1 MEAVRR
7 AVRTGEVDILYSFLF
22 HPNLVAR
29 LAGRRLGR
37 VLIVNGERSMPG
49 GRYAYRSVLRR
60 WTASLADGHTAVSD
74 AVREAMIGVL
84 GVPPDRVRTIRNG
97 VDVSSIPAAAPLA
110 SPPAVRLL
118 SVGALSPEKSF
129 GTLVDA
135 LARIG
140 DPGASLTILGEGP
153 GRPALEARIR
163 AAGLAG
169 RVRLPGHVPD
179 LRPHLA
185 QADLY
190 VQASVREGL
199 SNALLAAMA
208 AGLPVVATEV
218 GGTGEA
224 VVPGE
229 TGWLVPPGRPADLA
243 AAIRRLIASPEE
255 GRRMGAAG
263 RRRAEAEFSAD
274 RELRETV
281 DWLTE
286 LLRRRSAG
294 TAPATSRT

>member
-1 MEAVRR
+1 M
-7 AVRTGEVDILYSFLF
+7 DILYSFLF

-29 LAGRRLGR
+29 LARRRLGG
-37 VLIVNGERSMPG
+37 VLVVNGERSMPG
-49 GRYAYRSVLRR
+49 GRYSYRSVLRR

-74 AVREAMIGVL
+74 AVREAMTGVL

-97 VDVSSIPAAAPLA
+97 VDVSAFPDVASPLA
-110 SPPAVRLL
+110 SLPAVRLL

-129 GTLVDA
+129 GILVDA
-135 LARIG
+135 LARLG
-140 DPGASLTILGEGP
+140 DPGAILTILGEGP

-179 LRPHLA
+179 IRPHLA
-185 QADLY
+185 RADLY
-190 VQASVREGL
+190 VQSSVREGL

-229 TGWLVPPGRPADLA
+229 TGWLVPPGRPEELA
-243 AAIRRLIASPEE
+243 AAIRRLIGSPEE
-255 GRRMGAAG
+255 ARRMGAAG
-263 RRRAEAEFSAD
+263 RRRAEARFSVD
-274 RELRETV
+274 RELRETA

-294 TAPATSRT
+294 TAPSTSRT